1 MRIGDIRRLVES
13 TSDSAFAVD
22 CSGLVVAWNQA
33 AEELF
38 GTLTAEAVGK
48 PCGQILQG
56 IDECGPVCCRD
67 CAIHQA
73 IRNHQSVRNF
83 DLQVK
88 TAKGYQWC
96 NLSVL
101 IVDGAPPPA
110 PYSIHIVHSID
121 SEKRLELAFRDFA
134 QLRSKLTSG
143 PENESATQ
151 SRSPVLAT
159 PLTKRELEIL
169 RFLAKG
175 GTTSRIAAHLHISP
189 TTVNN
194 HVQNILRKL
203 NAHTRLEAIR
213 RAEYA
218 GLV

>member
-1 MRIGDIRRLVES
+1 MRIWDIRRLVES
-13 TSDSAFAVD
+13 TADSAFAVD
-22 CSGLVVAWNQA
+22 CSGLVVAWNRA

-38 GTLTAEAVGK
+38 GRGAGDVVGK

-56 IDECGPVCCRD
+56 IDECGPVCSRD
-67 CAIHQA
+67 CTTQ
-73 IRNHQSVRNF
+73 QSVRKRHPVRNF

-101 IVDGAPPPA
+101 IIDEAPPPA

-121 SEKRLELAFRDFA
+121 TGKRLELVFRDFTKSH
-134 QLRSKLTSG
+134 SKLAG
-143 PENESATQ
+143 GFENGSPTPT
-151 SRSPVLAT
+151 RSPVLET
-159 PLTKRELEIL
+159 TLTKRELEIL

-175 GTTSRIAAHLHISP
+175 GTTSRIAAQLHISP

-203 NAHTRLEAIR
+203 NAHKRLGAIR